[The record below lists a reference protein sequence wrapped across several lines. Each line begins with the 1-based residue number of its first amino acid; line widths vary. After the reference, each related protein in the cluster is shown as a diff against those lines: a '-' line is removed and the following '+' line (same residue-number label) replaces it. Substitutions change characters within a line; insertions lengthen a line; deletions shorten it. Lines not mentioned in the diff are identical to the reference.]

1 MNLHDLEVLEYNQIL
16 EKLSLL
22 CKTHVGKN
30 FAMQLKPSFKKEQ
43 VEKLLEE
50 TLEASILNVQ
60 KGSLPMLEI
69 ADISVSLKK
78 LESNLSI
85 SAKAI
90 LDIALVLRLSRELKE
105 YFYEDENF
113 DRTSF
118 VLLEDMFSKLYS
130 NLDVENSIFSSILD
144 ENTIADT
151 ASSTLAV
158 LRKNRKKLESQ
169 IKDSLNHILHSSQ
182 YSKAIMEPIIT
193 IRNDRY
199 VIPVK
204 EEFRGLIKGFIHDMS
219 ASGSTVFV
227 EPLQV
232 FELNNQIQSL
242 KVEENAEIE
251 RILINLSNKLIPY
264 LKELEN
270 NVYLIGKFDFIFAK
284 ASLAKSM
291 EAVSPILTEEKQID
305 FKKACH
311 PFIDK
316 DKVVPIDIH
325 IGKEY
330 SSLIITGPNT
340 GGKTVTLKTT
350 GLLCLMAYSGLFI
363 PTEEKSSLC
372 VFDSVFADIGD
383 EQSIEESLSTFSA
396 HITNIIHITK
406 ESTSN
411 SLILI
416 DELGSGTD
424 PIEGASLAISILE
437 YFHKLGAITLTTT
450 HYSEIKNYAL
460 VTDGFENASSAFDVE
475 NLKPTYKLLIGVPGK
490 SNAFAISKKLGLSD
504 DILKK
509 AESLL
514 KEDHTRVEDLL
525 KNIYD
530 DKIAIENEKEEI
542 QKNLSQVEILRK
554 SLEHEK
560 DAQNEIKQNQ
570 IEKAKLEAKNIL
582 LSAKDTA
589 NDTIKEL
596 NALYENNKQLEEMDL
611 ENWSDSQISNFVK
624 SHFKK
629 GSLKKANELRQ
640 HLNNSFDSFS
650 SFSDE
655 AKNDIG
661 KQMKAFKKEDLKVGM
676 KLKLKNFSEVATI
689 TSLSGKK
696 DSLQVQIGNA
706 KMNVSLANIEEIL
719 EEKSNFSPSNVS
731 FNASSS
737 ASFNVSSNA
746 FSNALSNASS
756 LKSSS
761 KLTSNSYKSSL
772 NSSFSDSSLKAKS
785 VTTEI
790 NVIGQN
796 VDEACFV
803 IDKYLDDCYLAKV
816 SPVRIVHGKG
826 TGKLR
831 EGIHIFLRKHPH
843 VKSFRLGTFG
853 EGEMGVTIVEL
864 K

>member
-22 CKTHVGKN
+22 CKTYAGKN

-43 VEKLLEE
+43 VEKLLKE
-50 TLEASILNVQ
+50 TLEASTLNVQ
-60 KGSLPMLEI
+60 KGFIPMSEI
-69 ADISVSLKK
+69 SDISVSLKR
-78 LESNLSI
+78 LESSLPL
-85 SAKAI
+85 SAKSL
-90 LDIALVLRLSRELKE
+90 LDISLILKLSRELKE

-113 DRTSF
+113 NRTPF

-130 NLDVENSIFSSILD
+130 NIDIENSIFSSILD

-151 ASSTLAV
+151 ASSTLAS
-158 LRKNRKKLESQ
+158 LRKNRKKLEVQ

-182 YSKAIMEPIIT
+182 FSKAIMEPIVT

-242 KVEENAEIE
+242 KVEENTEIE
-251 RILINLSNKLIPY
+251 RILAELSNKLIPY
-264 LKELEN
+264 LQELEN
-270 NVYLIGKFDFIFAK
+270 DVYLIGKLDFIFAK

-291 EAVSPILTEEKQID
+291 QAICPILTEEKQID
-305 FKKACH
+305 LKKARH

-325 IGKEY
+325 IGKDY

-363 PTEEKSSLC
+363 PVEEKSSLY
-372 VFDSVFADIGD
+372 VFDCVFADIGD
-383 EQSIEESLSTFSA
+383 EQSIQESLSTFSA
-396 HITNIIHITK
+396 HMTKIIHIIEHATK
-406 ESTSN
+406 N

-424 PIEGASLAISILE
+424 PIEGANLAISILE
-437 YFHKLGAITLTTT
+437 YFYNLGCLTLTTT

-460 VTDGFENASSAFDVE
+460 VTDGFENASSAFDIE
-475 NLKPTYKLLIGVPGK
+475 ELKPTYQLLIGVPGK
-490 SNAFAISKKLGLSD
+490 SNAFAISKKLGLPEE
-504 DILKK
+504 ILNK
-509 AESLL
+509 AQSLL
-514 KEDHTRVEDLL
+514 KEEHIHVEDLL

-530 DKIAIENEKEEI
+530 DKIAIETEKEEI
-542 QKNLSQVEILRK
+542 QKNLSQIENLRK
-554 SLEHEK
+554 NLEQEK
-560 DAQNEIKQNQ
+560 SKQNEVKQVQ
-570 IEKAKLEAKNIL
+570 VEKVKLEAKNLL

-596 NALYENNKQLEEMDL
+596 NALYERNKQLEDMDL
-611 ENWSDSQISNFVK
+611 ENWSDSQIANFVK
-624 SHFKK
+624 SHFQK
-629 GSLKKANELRQ
+629 GSLKKANELRKN
-640 HLNNSFDSFS
+640 LNTSIDS
-650 SFSDE
+650 
-655 AKNDIG
+655 ITI
-661 KQMKAFKKEDLKVGM
+661 MKKENEEQPKLLKKDDLKVGM
-676 KLKLKNFSEVATI
+676 KVQLKNFSDIATI

-696 DSLQVQIGNA
+696 DSLQVQIGSA
-706 KMNVSLANIEEIL
+706 KMNVHLNDIFEIF
-719 EEKSNFSPSNVS
+719 EDKI
-731 FNASSS
+731 
-737 ASFNVSSNA
+737 
-746 FSNALSNASS
+746 
-756 LKSSS
+756 
-761 KLTSNSYKSSL
+761 
-772 NSSFSDSSLKAKS
+772 NSSFNSSKTSSNSFKSTSSSSSLKAKN

-816 SPVRIVHGKG
+816 SPVRIIHGKG

-831 EGIHIFLRKHPH
+831 EGIHLFLRKHPH
-843 VKSFRLGTFG
+843 VKSFRLGSFG
-853 EGEMGVTIVEL
+853 EGEMGATVVEL
-864 K
+864 KI